1 MRAALRKRN
10 VLGHNRSDRD
20 GSLFAAQIANI
31 YTLTYKIGGYAK
43 WCQPNCSQP
52 MPGRRSITGPHQI
65 ESPYPTGSVPMMNMR
80 HTQFVFNSAA
90 TLLLAGLGLHNAA
103 AFADEEICAAC
114 GPDVRLSGTFAHRKD
129 NPSLAI
135 EGAGTNAAAYRED
148 VNGTNFTVAI
158 TALPAGKYT
167 LTIGAAETSA
177 RAACERVFDIASGDT
192 VLAKDFD
199 ILAKAGAARKVAT
212 ISGTVDH
219 ADDSVRGPL
228 KISFTSS

>member
-1 MRAALRKRN
+1 MLCPAPMPIRSPRN
-10 VLGHNRSDRD
+10 RQIENRSDD
-20 GSLFAAQIANI
+20 L
-31 YTLTYKIGGYAK
+31 
-43 WCQPNCSQP
+43 
-52 MPGRRSITGPHQI
+52 
-65 ESPYPTGSVPMMNMR
+65 
-80 HTQFVFNSAA
+80 
-90 TLLLAGLGLHNAA
+90 AA
-103 AFADEEICAAC
+103 AEIPCVNDFPEAIHLPAA
-114 GPDVRLSGTFAHRKD
+114 
-129 NPSLAI
+129 
-135 EGAGTNAAAYRED
+135 AAAYRGD

-177 RAACERVFDIASGDT
+177 RAAGERVFDITSGDT

-228 KISFTSS
+228 KI